1 MGQGFFRGD
10 MTLGERPLV
19 PEAYT
24 DFIFTSWA
32 ERTGFLGTVIM
43 LIVMMFIP
51 LRSLQ
56 ISLNSRDRF
65 ASLLGSGIAFM
76 YFYHIIINMGIALGL
91 LPVTGLPLSF
101 MSYGGSHLVICMAGI
116 GIILNI
122 HKRRFAN

>member
-1 MGQGFFRGD
+1 

-32 ERTGFLGTVIM
+32 ERTGFIGTVLL
-43 LIVMMFIP
+43 LIAIFIIP

-56 ISLNSRDRF
+56 ICLNARDRF

-76 YFYHIIINMGIALGL
+76 IFYHILINTGIALGL

-101 MSYGGSHLVICMAGI
+101 MSYGGSHLIICMAGI

-122 HKRRFAN
+122 HRRRFAN